1 MISNENANANEIKK
15 QSLSVRKDEIEFE
28 SLSSES
34 TDKTLNE
41 WLNIELDNIDDK
53 ENTYY
58 EVKNSENDSDEVE
71 EVTYNLVNDIAVNQM
86 LADQGA
92 GYDPD
97 AEVFDITQFEMNRGA
112 SRISS
117 PEEKDSFDYLPYHH
131 HNSNKRQ
138 TIIK

>member
-1 MISNENANANEIKK
+1 M
-15 QSLSVRKDEIEFE
+15 RKDEIEFE

-34 TDKTLNE
+34 TDKTPNE
-41 WLNIELDNIDDK
+41 WSDIELANVDDQQ
-53 ENTYY
+53 NTYY
-58 EVKNSENDSDEVE
+58 EVKNNENDSDEVE
-71 EVTYNLVNDIAVNQM
+71 EVTYNLANDIAINQM

-92 GYDPD
+92 SYNPD

-112 SRISS
+112 SRIAS

-131 HNSNKRQ
+131 HNTNKRP